1 MSLFFLEG
9 RMDHQDRPRR
19 ERPQRS
25 AARSRHSAASE
36 SNTAATSYSR
46 RTRSTRPRPSSSD
59 AIGAQPRR
67 SGRHRSDDRDW
78 RKAENHARRIQR
90 RYPNRRLKE
99 TSLPR
104 HRKKPSGWDRVKDA
118 WKSSWVLR
126 IAAGIVVTL
135 LVISSINRSISPP
148 EGLETNEVTA
158 EQAPVIEPS
167 AAVEMFTPAIDVHA
181 KFDDDNCRVLDGAIN
196 PDTMDKACTYTAD
209 DRPYSLPGTNAE
221 DIVVIAGHT
230 GAGVPAVFN
239 KLYDGAANE
248 HKVSIGDKL
257 YVRTKNSDQN
267 WLIYTATDLHDP
279 DKQGLAGDSSVW
291 GEDAMPGR
299 LLTISCIQPA
309 NPLEAAVRNAV
320 VGWQY
325 EGTTHTAKDKKA

>member
-1 MSLFFLEG
+1 
-9 RMDHQDRPRR
+9 MDHQDRPRR

-25 AARSRHSAASE
+25 AAHSRHSAAPE

-46 RTRSTRPRPSSSD
+46 RTRSTRPRPSTSD
-59 AIGAQPRR
+59 AKGTQPRR

-90 RYPNRRLKE
+90 RYPNRRLEE

-135 LVISSINRSISPP
+135 LVISSIDRSISPP

-167 AAVEMFTPAIDVHA
+167 AAVEMFIPAIDVHA

-209 DRPYSLPGTNAE
+209 DRPYSLP
-221 DIVVIAGHT
+221 
-230 GAGVPAVFN
+230 
-239 KLYDGAANE
+239 
-248 HKVSIGDKL
+248 
-257 YVRTKNSDQN
+257 
-267 WLIYTATDLHDP
+267 
-279 DKQGLAGDSSVW
+279 
-291 GEDAMPGR
+291 
-299 LLTISCIQPA
+299 
-309 NPLEAAVRNAV
+309 
-320 VGWQY
+320 
-325 EGTTHTAKDKKA
+325 